1 MTAEEAKKR
10 IGQLR
15 SDLRRHNHLYYVQA
29 APEISDY
36 EYDMLMEELV
46 RLEADYPQFYDAHSP
61 SRRVGGTITK
71 EFPAVRHRTPMLS
84 LSNTYSREEIMEFD
98 QRVRKSLGDTPEYVC
113 ELKYDGVAI
122 SVTYE
127 EGRFVRAVTR
137 GDGSRGDE
145 VSNNVITIRSVP
157 LLLQGDYP
165 PLLEVRG
172 EIYLPLDG
180 FRRINEEREQAGEPL
195 FANPRNAAAGSIK
208 MQDSAMVARRP
219 LDCIFYHVLSEGLKE
234 QSHYDNLMAAKRWGF
249 KVSEYIIRTSSSGE
263 VFAFIDE
270 MAEARG
276 QLPFDIDGVVIK
288 LDDYQAQQEL
298 GSTAKS
304 PRWAIAYKF
313 RAEQAVSRLLSVSY
327 QVGRTGA
334 VTPVANIEAVP
345 LAGTTVKR
353 ATLHNAGIMEG
364 LGLHQGDLLRVEKGG
379 DIIPKIT
386 GVVPESRPAQA
397 KPVRFI
403 SHCPE
408 CGSKLIQKEG
418 EAAHYCPNEKG
429 CPPQIKGRIEHFIGR
444 RAMDID
450 SLGEGKVEILY
461 DSGLI
466 RDPADLYQLKMDDIL
481 GLEVRYPAEG
491 DGKER
496 VVKFREKTCQNILN
510 GISASLETPFER
522 LLFALGIRYVGET
535 VAKTLAREFR
545 SAAALAAAGPE
556 RLAAVHDIGERIAAS
571 VYAYFRDADNIR
583 LLERLAAAGLKME
596 VEDGG
601 QELPQLLQGI
611 SFVISGTFG
620 GHSREA
626 IKEMIEAHGGRNSSS
641 LSARTGYLLAGEQ
654 AGPAKL
660 EKARKLGIN
669 VIGPGEFFEMI
680 GR

>member
-46 RLEADYPQFYDAHSP
+46 RLEADYPQFSDAHSP

-180 FRRINEEREQAGEPL
+180 SRRINEEREQAGEPL

-219 LDCIFYHVLSEGLKE
+219 LDCIFYHVLGEGLKE
-234 QSHYDNLMAAKRWGF
+234 QSHYGNLMAAKRWGF

-327 QVGRTGA
+327 QVG
-334 VTPVANIEAVP
+334 
-345 LAGTTVKR
+345 AGTTVKR

-364 LGLHQGDLLRVEKGG
+364 LGLHQGDLLRGEKGG